1 MYIPKNAVTQAARSN
16 KGVLS
21 TNKIIELDNENK
33 FTKGGQLE
41 LIETDTL
48 SGASACELTNLPVT
62 EYDIFYVTFD
72 MHTGSHD
79 VGVYGRFGHGGT
91 FEESNYYY
99 AVRTG
104 FAGVSNVSYS
114 SSSMWAMQ
122 LANLGT
128 MASSPDGLAFTGHC
142 YLYDMGDS
150 TKYSMMNMHSS
161 FMTRTSNIGA
171 YAKGGGCYPT
181 AKFHNSFRIFP
192 NTGNFSGNVSIYGV
206 RNYT

>member
-16 KGVLS
+16 KGVLL

-79 VGVYGRFGHGGT
+79 VGVYGRFGLGTT

-99 AVRTG
+99 AHRTG
-104 FAGVSNVSYS
+104 FAGVSNVSY
-114 SSSMWAMQ
+114 
-122 LANLGT
+122 
-128 MASSPDGLAFTGHC
+128 
-142 YLYDMGDS
+142 
-150 TKYSMMNMHSS
+150 SS